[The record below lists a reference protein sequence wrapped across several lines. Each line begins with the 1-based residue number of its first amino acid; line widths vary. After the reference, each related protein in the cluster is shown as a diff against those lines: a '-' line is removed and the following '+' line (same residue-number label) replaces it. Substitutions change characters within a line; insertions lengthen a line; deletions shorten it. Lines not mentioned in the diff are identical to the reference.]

1 MKRILLFLLLLPFTS
16 QSQIRKAD
24 SSLLKTTSRTTD
36 FPKYKT
42 QKLYSY
48 TIGIKAFGY
57 EELPK
62 ILNQVDAETFKTQY
76 LSGLILKINDNQI
89 SYRISGNFFS
99 DRITFKNECAE
110 CEEVEGRLS
119 DNALRLGFE
128 RNFMYS
134 TVQPYFGFDLGFRRN
149 IFKGNAR
156 GIQNSGYPPYD
167 VKTQKNGFSLA
178 PLFGLKFN
186 VANHF
191 TIAAESSLDLLYTYE
206 KQEKT
211 YIGENFNRTPTF
223 ADYTKWEFL
232 FKPVGMLTL
241 QYNFGEIY

>member
-1 MKRILLFLLLLPFTS
+1 MKRILLLLLLIPFIS
-16 QSQIRKAD
+16 QSQIRKVD
-24 SSLLKTTSRTTD
+24 STLIRVASRNTD

-57 EELPK
+57 EEFPK
-62 ILNQVDAETFKTQY
+62 ILNQVDAEEFKKQY

-99 DRITFKNECAE
+99 DRISFRNECAE
-110 CEEVEGRLS
+110 CEEVEGKLS

-134 TVQPYFGFDLGFRRN
+134 AVQPYFGFDIGFRRN
-149 IFKGNAR
+149 IFKGKSRA
-156 GIQNSGYPPYD
+156 IENSGYPSYD

-186 VANHF
+186 IVNHF
-191 TIAAESSLDLLYTYE
+191 TIAAESSLDLLYSYE

-211 YIGENFNRTPTF
+211 YFGENFNRTPTF
-223 ADYTKWEFL
+223 TDYTKWEFL
-232 FKPVGMLTL
+232 FKPVGMLSL
-241 QYNFGEIY
+241 QYNFGELY